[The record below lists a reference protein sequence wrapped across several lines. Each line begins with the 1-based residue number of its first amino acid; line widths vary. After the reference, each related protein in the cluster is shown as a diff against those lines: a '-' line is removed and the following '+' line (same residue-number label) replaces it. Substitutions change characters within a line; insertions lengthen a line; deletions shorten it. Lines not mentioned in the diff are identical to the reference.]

1 MLEFLAFYEAVFSLL
16 DFKEANFLVI
26 QSKIIM
32 F

>member
-1 MLEFLAFYEAVFSLL
+1 MAEFLTFYEDVFSLL

-26 QSKIIM
+26 PSKIIL